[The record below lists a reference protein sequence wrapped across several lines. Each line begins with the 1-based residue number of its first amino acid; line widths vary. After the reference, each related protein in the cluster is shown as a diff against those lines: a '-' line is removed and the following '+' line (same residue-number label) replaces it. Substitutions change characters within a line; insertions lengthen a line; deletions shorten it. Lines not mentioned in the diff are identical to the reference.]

1 MKTIRGKG
9 FLFVLY
15 PARASKLHI
24 GRLDMLENA
33 VGHHMDQHSKDMAHI
48 HARLDELLTV
58 SRAGNLHH
66 KPKNFVH
73 SQQNSER
80 SRGSR
85 WRGAASRE
93 ENEQV
98 SNVRAK
104 VNIEVDESREAG
116 ARGDS
121 VFVRSL
127 PTSPLSTSSSR
138 QASGSFLKL
147 LAEVN
152 ATPGGKQ
159 LAVAELTGREHA
171 LDSSMKF
178 LHSNQG
184 AEVAL
189 VSDHFVRKHMD
200 MVAGASP
207 MLDPRCAHLDDL
219 TSTTRAMFP
228 SSQSS
233 SLRSVVSSFLRPDS
247 LQDPKQKDLEQS
259 RGA

>member
-1 MKTIRGKG
+1 M
-9 FLFVLY
+9 
-15 PARASKLHI
+15 
-24 GRLDMLENA
+24 N
-33 VGHHMDQHSKDMAHI
+33 QHSKDMAHI
-48 HARLDELLTV
+48 HARLDELLNV
-58 SRAGNLHH
+58 SRAGKLHQ
-66 KPKNFVH
+66 KPKNSLH

-85 WRGAASRE
+85 RRGAASRE
-93 ENEQV
+93 ENQQA
-98 SNVRAK
+98 SNIRAK
-104 VNIEVDESREAG
+104 VNIEVDESPNAEHPV
-116 ARGDS
+116 RGGS

-127 PTSPLSTSSSR
+127 PTSPLSTQSR
-138 QASGSFLKL
+138 QASDSFLKL

-152 ATPGGKQ
+152 ATPGGEQ
-159 LAVAELTGREHA
+159 LVATELLSPAPSLRTSPLGTNREHA
-171 LDSSMKF
+171 RDSSMKF

-189 VSDHFVRKHMD
+189 VSDRCEREHMG

-207 MLDPRCAHLDDL
+207 MLEPRRAPIDDL

-233 SLRSVVSSFLRPDS
+233 SLRSVVSGFLRPDS
-247 LQDPKQKDLEQS
+247 LHDPKQKDSKQS